1 MQICQI
7 KLVKPRAF
15 HMFLHVFNMR
25 TQNPERF
32 YVRIVR
38 NYFQCRI
45 VSRRAIYVLASEWYL
60 GLSLITVYESTY
72 LLTYLS
78 WKMEGRTYPLANH
91 RSMLDRCIQVVDE
104 LLLLYYFWQNIT
116 VDKIMISDRAPGYIF
131 QRMVL
136 HRMIIFVVVLSSIQY
151 YAQQMLISYFPPQT
165 QIVPSNV

>member
-1 MQICQI
+1 MYWHPNGI
-7 KLVKPRAF
+7 
-15 HMFLHVFNMR
+15 
-25 TQNPERF
+25 
-32 YVRIVR
+32 
-38 NYFQCRI
+38 
-45 VSRRAIYVLASEWYL
+45 W

-131 QRMVL
+131 
-136 HRMIIFVVVLSSIQY
+136 
-151 YAQQMLISYFPPQT
+151 
-165 QIVPSNV
+165 